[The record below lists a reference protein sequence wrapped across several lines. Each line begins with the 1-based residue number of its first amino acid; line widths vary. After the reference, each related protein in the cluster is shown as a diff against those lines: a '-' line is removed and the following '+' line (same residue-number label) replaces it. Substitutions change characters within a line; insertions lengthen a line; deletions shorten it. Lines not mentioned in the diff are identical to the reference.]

1 VLADFWFPVDLFI
14 TMQQGSLE
22 FTSVVSAAF
31 WLVNL
36 PTWMAADAIPML
48 DKLFRLGLCVSSE
61 VYL

>member
-1 VLADFWFPVDLFI
+1 
-14 TMQQGSLE
+14 MQQGSLE